1 MSYRRVAG
9 GGKRDAAEPAIVA
22 MLRAHGALVWHI
34 GGAGNPDLLVR
45 YRGVWTP
52 LEVKTGT
59 GRRTRLQSEIP
70 WPVVRSVDDALRAVA
85 P

>member
-1 MSYRRVAG
+1 VSYRRVAG
-9 GGKRDAAEPAIVA
+9 GGKRDAAEPAIVEA
-22 MLRAHGALVWHI
+22 LRAIGASVYHV

-59 GRRTRLQSEIP
+59 GRRTRLQSDIP
-70 WPVVRSVDDALRAVA
+70 WAVVRTVDDAVRAVT